1 MVFFLE
7 SVVLGNWIPRIPDVK
22 SQLSLSGFALGVC
35 LLVLSAGT
43 MLSLLLSGKVTAR
56 FGLRSTLLF
65 SLPLWALFFV
75 LPGWVTT
82 IWQLMF
88 ALFLA
93 GTMIGLTEVA
103 MNTMADRIE
112 KYYRHRIMSRCHGFW
127 SLGSLVGAATGA
139 AFSHLEVATGW
150 HFLAVMPLTA
160 VIGLWFCLRLPR
172 DDLEESVSAEEEQ
185 FASAASQLS
194 AIDVGPTGNRSKQ
207 TGNRLTNTF
216 TLLQERGLLLLCI
229 MPLGIM
235 CVEGVFIDW
244 SALFVREVLQADAL
258 AIGLVYAFFSLV
270 MAGTRMLGDGLTER
284 FGPVMVAKV
293 SAVAAT
299 VGIVMFA
306 FSVSVPMAF
315 VAAGLAGLGV
325 AIVYPLAM
333 TAAAERPGPAAENV
347 SMVALIGFSAFLLA
361 PPITGFVS
369 DWLGLR
375 WALVMFAPLAALSG
389 FFAGELVSGTGTAE
403 RVVIKQGG

>member
-22 SQLSLSGFALGVC
+22 SQLSLSGFALGIC
-35 LLVLSAGT
+35 LFALSAGT
-43 MLSLLLSGKVTAR
+43 MLSLLLSGRVTAR
-56 FGLRSTLLF
+56 FGLRGTLLF
-65 SLPLWALFFV
+65 SLPLWALLFV
-75 LPGWVTT
+75 FPGWVATL
-82 IWQLMF
+82 WQLMF
-88 ALFLA
+88 SLFLA
-93 GTMIGLTEVA
+93 GLMIGLTEVA
-103 MNTMADRIE
+103 MNTVADRIE
-112 KYYRHRIMSRCHGFW
+112 KHYQRRIMSRCHGFW

-139 AFSHLEVATGW
+139 TFSHLGTATGW

-160 VIGLWFCLRLPR
+160 LIGWWFCSRLPR
-172 DDLEESVSAEEEQ
+172 GDFAESDSAPELQGEPDVSELIANHGKP
-185 FASAASQLS
+185 A
-194 AIDVGPTGNRSKQ
+194 GT
-207 TGNRLTNTF
+207 RLTNTF
-216 TLLQERGLLLLCI
+216 AMLQQRGLLLLCI

-270 MAGTRMLGDGLTER
+270 MAGTRMMGDGLTER
-284 FGPVMVAKV
+284 FGPVMVARV
-293 SAVAAT
+293 SAIAAT
-299 VGIVMFA
+299 IGTVMFS

-315 VAAGLAGLGV
+315 VAAGLSGLGV

-361 PPITGFVS
+361 PPLTGIVS

-389 FFAGELVSGTGTAE
+389 YLAGELVAGGRVSGQ
-403 RVVIKQGG
+403 RVKTHA